1 MKKHLL
7 TLLFLILPII
17 TIAQERLFTDKETGG
32 SLGGIVGKIDDDLA
46 VTPLGQLGY
55 EIPIPV
61 PVGTGGMKPA
71 LSICYSSGT
80 KDGLLGYG
88 FDLKGLSVITRIP
101 SDRYHDHQP
110 SAVDFSWHD
119 AFALDGMRLMK
130 CGDDVDYY
138 EYRTENDIFSK
149 IIAYGTLTKP
159 SSFKF

>member
-61 PVGTGGMKPA
+61 PVGTGG
-71 LSICYSSGT
+71 
-80 KDGLLGYG
+80 
-88 FDLKGLSVITRIP
+88 
-101 SDRYHDHQP
+101 
-110 SAVDFSWHD
+110 
-119 AFALDGMRLMK
+119 
-130 CGDDVDYY
+130 
-138 EYRTENDIFSK
+138 
-149 IIAYGTLTKP
+149 
-159 SSFKF
+159 